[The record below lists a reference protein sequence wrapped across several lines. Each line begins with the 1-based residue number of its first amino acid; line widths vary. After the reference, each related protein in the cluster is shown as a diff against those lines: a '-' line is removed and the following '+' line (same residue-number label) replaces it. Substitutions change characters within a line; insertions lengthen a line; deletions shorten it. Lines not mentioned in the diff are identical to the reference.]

1 MFCCV
6 ACSTAHRVSTVVLE
20 KSAGVSGGTL
30 ASAATMFVA
39 EEPERVREWLSSQEV
54 LLTGPAHW

>member
-1 MFCCV
+1 
-6 ACSTAHRVSTVVLE
+6 VSTVVLE